1 MSSAN
6 GAVQLKPM
14 KMSELTKS
22 LPTTTTSS
30 PVTTSKYVIPS
41 KRAISEEIPVS
52 KSEKLDFNDKSFPSL
67 GGFGGFLSNPS
78 LPKKNFK
85 QKLVKSIEG
94 QANSDDE
101 EIVDEMD
108 CKNLKPSQ
116 LLKAGWYPVPR
127 YTGPKTTI
135 YL

>member
-6 GAVQLKPM
+6 GIVQLKPM
-14 KMSELTKS
+14 KMSEVINSVSTN
-22 LPTTTTSS
+22 TTSR
-30 PVTTSKYVIPS
+30 YVVPN
-41 KRAISEEIPVS
+41 KRAVSEETP
-52 KSEKLDFNDKSFPSL
+52 KSEVLDFSDKSFPSL
-67 GGFGGFLSNPS
+67 GGLGKSLPTPS

-85 QKLVKSIEG
+85 QKVVKSEED
-94 QANSDDE
+94 QANTDDE

-108 CKNLKPSQ
+108 YKNLKPSQ

-135 YL
+135 YM

>member
-6 GAVQLKPM
+6 GVVQLKPM
-14 KMSELTKS
+14 KMSEVSASVPSTK
-22 LPTTTTSS
+22 PTPVPTSR
-30 PVTTSKYVIPS
+30 YVIPS
-41 KRAISEEIPVS
+41 KRNGSEEAPES
-52 KSEKLDFNDKSFPSL
+52 KCEKLDFNDKSFPSL

-85 QKLVKSIEG
+85 QKLIKSIEG
-94 QANSDDE
+94 QDNSDDE
-101 EIVDEMD
+101 EIIDEMD
-108 CKNLKPSQ
+108 YKNLKPSQ
-116 LLKAGWYPVPR
+116 LVKAGWYVVPK